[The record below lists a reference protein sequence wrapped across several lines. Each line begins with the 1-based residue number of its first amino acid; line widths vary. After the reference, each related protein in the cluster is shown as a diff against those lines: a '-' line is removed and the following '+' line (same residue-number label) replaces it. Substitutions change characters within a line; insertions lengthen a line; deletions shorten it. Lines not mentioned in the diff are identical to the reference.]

1 MTHPPVTVADYPN
14 RAGIQL
20 AWRIAVAHDSRAPIV
35 EIATALTDGPWR
47 MHYNDATQVVA
58 AALNQPAREGD
69 SRDI

>member
-1 MTHPPVTVADYPN
+1 MSRPVRLPEYPN
-14 RAGIQL
+14 RAGIRL

-47 MHYNDATQVVA
+47 MHYHDATTVVA
-58 AALNQPAREGD
+58 RALDQPTREGD